1 MRRLSLDWDSFL
13 FCMVVLSW
21 SVSSAQFILQ
31 LFSKAKWAFPDMGVV
46 LSPPSAAFWRAWLRC
61 SQARFLPLTLFFC
74 WWQDLQ
80 RDIEQHT
87 AGVESVFNICEVLLH
102 DSDACANE
110 TECDSI
116 QQTTRSL
123 DRRWRNICAMS
134 MERRMKYVSYSYPT
148 ETCGSIL
155 RKCCSFCHKLNFES
169 RVDGLW

>member
-1 MRRLSLDWDSFL
+1 MDNPFFAWWFSPDLCHLHSSSCKSFL
-13 FCMVVLSW
+13 KLNKLFLTTQVLL
-21 SVSSAQFILQ
+21 FPHPLQ
-31 LFSKAKWAFPDMGVV
+31 HFE
-46 LSPPSAAFWRAWLRC
+46 RAWLRC
-61 SQARFLPLTLFFC
+61 SHARFLPLTLFFC

-134 MERRMKYVSYSYPT
+134 MERRMKYVSHPYPT
-148 ETCGSIL
+148 EACGGVL
-155 RKCCSFCHKLNFES
+155 RKCCSFCHKLNFEEEKRIQS
-169 RVDGLW
+169 W